1 MSVKLRPMTAAEA
14 IRRLTALTTDATA
27 AADRPDAAL
36 QRADYERLREEALR
50 LNRDGGWST
59 DELIVSLLPSLRALD
74 EIAALE
80 TAYSTGDD
88 RQAGPEVSVDAT
100 RVEALLR
107 DLAGWATGVRS
118 AYEFVEDA
126 RRGD

>member
-1 MSVKLRPMTAAEA
+1 MTAAEA
-14 IRRLTALTTDATA
+14 IRRLTALTIDATA

-36 QRADYERLREEALR
+36 QRGAYERLREEALQ
-50 LNRDGGWST
+50 LNRDGEWST
-59 DELIVSLLPSLRALD
+59 DELMVSLLPSLSALA

-88 RQAGPEVSVDAT
+88 RQAGLELSVDAT

-118 AYEFVEDA
+118 SYETLEDA